1 MKYTTS
7 LVIALFIGSLILFS
21 CGDNSEKVKTEAVE
35 KAIKNEKKTSV
46 FQDNE
51 GNNELNTDAT
61 VVHEASL
68 MIKNLPEN
76 DMGNP
81 SSDISLKY
89 NGKIMKLANIMGN
102 ASLYEKAEFEEK
114 EIPKDALTACGAWW
128 AGAGDYF
135 YVIPTKKGVAVYQ
148 GWQDEGQE
156 DAGYHWKKL
165 KEYVD

>member
-1 MKYTTS
+1 MKYTNSLITS
-7 LVIALFIGSLILFS
+7 FFIGSLILSS
-21 CGDNSEKVKTEAVE
+21 CGDTSEKLKTESTE
-35 KAIKNEKKTSV
+35 KTTDIKKEESV
-46 FQDNE
+46 VQDNE
-51 GNNELNTDAT
+51 DNNEINTDAP
-61 VVHEASL
+61 VNQDASF

-89 NGKIMKLANIMGN
+89 NGKIMKLATIMGN
-102 ASLYEKAEFEEK
+102 ASLYEKAEFEDK

-156 DAGYHWKKL
+156 DDGYHWKKL

>member
-1 MKYTTS
+1 MKYS
-7 LVIALFIGSLILFS
+7 VSFIIPMLFGSLFLNS
-21 CGDNSEKVKTEAVE
+21 CGDNSEKIETKTEQKTIKKE
-35 KAIKNEKKTSV
+35 KESSV
-46 FQDNE
+46 VQDNE
-51 GNNELNTDAT
+51 GNNEFNTDAPI
-61 VVHEASL
+61 VHDATL

-81 SSDISLKY
+81 SSDISLKF

-102 ASLYEKAEFEEK
+102 ASIYEKAEFEDK

-165 KEYVD
+165 KEYTN

>member
-1 MKYTTS
+1 MKYTILLLT
-7 LVIALFIGSLILFS
+7 AFFIGSLILTS
-21 CGDNSEKVKTEAVE
+21 CGGNSEKVKSESTE
-35 KAIKNEKKTSV
+35 KTSDNKKEESV
-46 FQDNE
+46 VQDNYE
-51 GNNELNTDAT
+51 INTDAPINQD
-61 VVHEASL
+61 ASF

-89 NGKIMKLANIMGN
+89 NGKIMKLATIMGN
-102 ASLYEKAEFEEK
+102 ASLYEETEFEDK
-114 EIPKDALTACGAWW
+114 EIPKDAIMACGAWW

-165 KEYVD
+165 KEYTN